1 MKRVVVIT
9 GATSGLGQALKHK
22 LEQDGDIVYALSLN
36 NDANESNYI
45 HCDITNEEQIVSAL
59 SQVVEKHG
67 KIDILVN
74 NAGYG
79 LFGCTELLPTDE
91 VKRQLYTNFMGMY
104 MMTKHAIPNMSS
116 GAKIVNISS
125 TCALFPLPYRNIYC
139 ASKSAVS
146 SFSDCLKM
154 ELKPLGI
161 DITSVC
167 PGEIKTPFIK
177 NRVKVFDTNERYGE
191 RIKNAC
197 GTVENN
203 NDNRMELD
211 YAVGKLHKIVNK
223 KKYKPMYIIGTKY
236 KFLYYVSKF
245 LPKSWYLS
253 IVEKHFGGH
262 N

>member
-1 MKRVVVIT
+1 MTDLFNLKGKVALVT
-9 GATSGLGQALKHK
+9 GASSGLGVQFAKALAGQGADIVISARRLEK
-22 LEQDGDIVYALSLN
+22 LEAVKKEIEALGVKCF
-36 NDANESNYI
+36 AVK
-45 HCDITNEEQIVSAL
+45 CDVTDNQ
-59 SQVVEKHG
+59 QVIDMVKAVEAEFG

-104 MMTKHAIPNMSS
+104 MMTKHAISNMCS

-161 DITSVC
+161 DITSIC
-167 PGEIKTPFIK
+167 PGEIKTPFTMPQLSLTI
-177 NRVKVFDTNERYGE
+177 FG
-191 RIKNAC
+191 
-197 GTVENN
+197 
-203 NDNRMELD
+203 
-211 YAVGKLHKIVNK
+211 
-223 KKYKPMYIIGTKY
+223 
-236 KFLYYVSKF
+236 S
-245 LPKSWYLS
+245 LPKKLMRSDSHFSVCSMLS
-253 IVEKHFGGH
+253 L
-262 N
+262 